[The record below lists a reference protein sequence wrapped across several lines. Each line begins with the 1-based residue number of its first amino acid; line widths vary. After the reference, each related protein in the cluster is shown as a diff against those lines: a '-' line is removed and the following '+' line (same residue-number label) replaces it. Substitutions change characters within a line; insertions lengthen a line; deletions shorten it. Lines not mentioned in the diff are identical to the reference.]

1 MWGRETLLCVCRPDT
16 NQIPANSTTGMHRWD
31 TVTEKTQTEP
41 RILPGLSYTHTVRSK
56 PRAQSRWPSCHHPPD
71 CGSPLA
77 SFSESCSVK
86 YSPVCLYCADKE
98 LRAIGVGACV
108 CHGQD
113 TCKTSR
119 GELCHPRGTSPETLL
134 REQVAHTPS
143 RT

>member
-1 MWGRETLLCVCRPDT
+1 MWGRETFLCVRRPDT
-16 NQIPANSTTGMHRWD
+16 NQIPANSTTGLHRWD

-41 RILPGLSYTHTVRSK
+41 RILPCLSHTHSEKQATGPK
-56 PRAQSRWPSCHHPPD
+56 QMAQLPSPPD
-71 CGSPLA
+71 CGPPLA
-77 SFSESCSVK
+77 SFSESCGVK

-119 GELCHPRGTSPETLL
+119 GELCHPGGASPETLL
-134 REQVAHTPS
+134 GEQVVHTPS